1 MVKKL
6 PLIALLLLVIST
18 SSGAIE
24 RFEKLNWINA
34 NSSVVNLIQFPQ
46 LVERVYR
53 ENNDNLIW
61 FDVDQAL
68 RFEFQLEMIK
78 RARISPLFS
87 SQLSYL
93 QFYRKANRWFEYD
106 ILATDTMLLYMSYA
120 EQAPIHGGGWFF
132 EKQFASFLPEPSES
146 AVLELFIAVNLNQ
159 LDNIIDMYTPVSG
172 GYKELLKSYAHLK
185 QYADKTVN
193 VYKQVGVK
201 KAGDSLPNKAALIE
215 RLNLLDIKID
225 KRSLRNNIYD
235 RHLVK
240 SVRKFQKSHG
250 LKDNGKLDP
259 VTVKWLNVP
268 VKERLSMLA
277 LNAERLRLWPE
288 PKDSLIIVNVPN
300 FEMKYWQSGIEVFES
315 KVVVGRKSRKTP
327 VMETNLDSL
336 VLNPAW
342 NVPWK
347 IMVADIIPRVKND
360 TKYLIENGIEI
371 VEKWSDEKTID
382 PSEIQ
387 WAAVNPYKFPYKM
400 RQRPGN
406 INALG
411 LYKFNTPNPR
421 AIFLH
426 DTPSKDL
433 FKKDIRAFS
442 SGCIRIEKAG
452 LFANLLLNTQ
462 VEPTISADKPESATQ
477 FIPLKE
483 AIPVH
488 IIYQTVWFESGQVQ
502 YRDDVYNYD
511 SFSYT
516 KG

>member
-1 MVKKL
+1 M
-6 PLIALLLLVIST
+6 PAMALD
-18 SSGAIE
+18 
-24 RFEKLNWINA
+24 RFEKLNWISPD
-34 NSSVVNLIQFPQ
+34 SSVINLIQYPE

-61 FDVDQAL
+61 FDVEQAL
-68 RFEFQLEMIK
+68 RFEFQLELIK
-78 RARISPLFS
+78 RARISPLFT
-87 SQLSYL
+87 SQLRFL

-106 ILATDTMLLYMSYA
+106 LLATDTMLLYLSYA
-120 EQAPIHGGGWFF
+120 EQAPIHGGSWFF
-132 EKQFASFLPEPSES
+132 ERQFASYLPKPSEG
-146 AVLELFIAVNLNQ
+146 AILALFIAVNINQ
-159 LDNIIDMYTPVSG
+159 LDDIINTYTPSSRS
-172 GYKELLKSYAHLK
+172 YKELLTSYEQLQ
-185 QYADKTVN
+185 QYEQKKVTL
-193 VYKQVGVK
+193 YEQVGVK
-201 KAGDSLPNKAALIE
+201 KAGEHLPKKADLIE
-215 RLNLLDIKID
+215 RLKLVDIKID
-225 KRSLRNNIYD
+225 KRSLKGDRYD

-240 SVRKFQKSHG
+240 SVREFQKTHG
-250 LKDNGKLDP
+250 LRDDGNIDQ

-288 PKDSLIIVNVPN
+288 QKDSLIVVNVPD
-300 FEMKYWQSGIEVFES
+300 FEMKYWRSGVEVFES

-336 VLNPAW
+336 VLNPVW

-347 IMVADIIPRVKND
+347 IMVLDIIPKVKKD
-360 TKYLIENGIEI
+360 ITYLSENGIEI
-371 VEKWSDEKTID
+371 VQEWQDLQTID
-382 PSEIQ
+382 PAEIE
-387 WAAVNPYKFPYKM
+387 WTSVNPYKFPYKM
-400 RQRPGN
+400 RQRSGN

-426 DTPSKDL
+426 DTPSKEL
-433 FKKDIRAFS
+433 FKKDTRAFS
-442 SGCIRIEKAG
+442 SGCVRIEKAG
-452 LFANLLLNTQ
+452 LFADLLLKTHAVKQSENEQ
-462 VEPTISADKPESATQ
+462 VEIENQS
-477 FIPLKE
+477 IPLKK

-488 IIYQTVWFESGQVQ
+488 IIYQTVWFESGRVH